1 MKKMI
6 WILFV
11 WLLFSCNNDPGC
23 YECTTTFEIIVNDGE
38 KEESYTVSDTREM
51 CDKTEAEIRQY
62 ELDNSDTTVYYNG
75 NMRIDTI
82 TVTKCIL

>member
-1 MKKMI
+1 MKKVL

-11 WLLFSCNNDPGC
+11 LLFFSCNNDSGC
-23 YECTTTFEIIVNDGE
+23 YECTTTFKIIVNDGE

-62 ELDNSDTTVYYNG
+62 ELENSDTTTYYNG
-75 NMRIDTI
+75 NMRIDTL
-82 TVTKCIL
+82 TLTKCIL

>member
-11 WLLFSCNNDPGC
+11 LPLFSCNNDSGC
-23 YECTTTFEIIVNDGE
+23 YECTTTFQIIVNDGE

-51 CDKTEAEIRQY
+51 CYKTEAEIRQY
-62 ELDNSDTTVYYNG
+62 ELENSDTTTYYNG
-75 NMRIDTI
+75 NMRIDTL
-82 TVTKCIL
+82 TLTKCIL